1 MALVEFWALTDDS
14 VITECVKSLIS
25 MFDLLCDP
33 VMQIMLKSSW
43 STVDTVRDKS
53 DYMKQMIVI
62 LVDKSA
68 LVKNFLKEM
77 KYYHAFCDRLVEFAP
92 SLA

>member
-1 MALVEFWALTDDS
+1 M
-14 VITECVKSLIS
+14 KSLVS

-53 DYMKQMIVI
+53 DYMKQMIGVI
-62 LVDKSA
+62 VDKS
-68 LVKNFLKEM
+68 LIVKNFLKEM
-77 KYYHAFCDRLVEFAP
+77 KYYHAFCDRLVEFAHF
-92 SLA
+92 LARQSCFLIAVP